1 MTSNDDHA
9 DERFEDRLERLQAAR
24 SRIDMPSDRERLSW
38 VPGVTERLLDLL
50 EKAGYGSPEAL
61 LKEPDADRLA
71 TRARVD
77 QAKARAICD
86 GAKRFLEQDWP
97 PVAAAI
103 RKSLTEHKAEAAVEA
118 AKAAESD
125 AAVADAPVAGDDTSP
140 DAPTEA
146 PAGEAAAEQEG

>member
-1 MTSNDDHA
+1 
-9 DERFEDRLERLQAAR
+9 
-24 SRIDMPSDRERLSW
+24 
-38 VPGVTERLLDLL
+38 VTERLLDLL

-77 QAKARAICD
+77 QAKARALCE

-103 RKSLTEHKAEAAVEA
+103 RKSLSTLKAEADVDA
-118 AKAAESD
+118 AKAAEAD
-125 AAVADAPVAGDDTSP
+125 AAVSDDDTTP
-140 DAPTEA
+140 EA
-146 PAGEAAAEQEG
+146 PADASAGVPEAEQEG